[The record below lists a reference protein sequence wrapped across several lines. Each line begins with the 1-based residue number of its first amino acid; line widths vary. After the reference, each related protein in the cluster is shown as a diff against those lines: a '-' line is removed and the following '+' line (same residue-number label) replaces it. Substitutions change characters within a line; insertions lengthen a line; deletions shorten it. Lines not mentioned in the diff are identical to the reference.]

1 MILKVHPHKI
11 EIDTKEPVNEKE
23 INVSKCHFIFDDTMP
38 ADMVKEAY
46 FTYGND
52 TYKQIIVN
60 DECDFPHEVLNKKGT
75 VEIGVV
81 PFKLN
86 NEEYE
91 VLYNPSPVYF
101 DTWVGSLK
109 DNPMNSEE
117 VTPTDKEQMEQLLQE
132 GLDDIAE
139 AVQNAENLDIDVTK
153 ENKTTTVTI
162 TKQDGTTKS
171 ENVNDGEDGVGLQY
185 NWNGTNLGVK
195 REDEANYNYV
205 NLKGDTGEPG
215 QIKMLVVN
223 ELPTVGEPSTLY
235 FVPKEDAE
243 TSDLY
248 YEYVWLNNKWELLGE
263 KQIVIDLSDYYTKQE
278 ANLLLD
284 NKADIEDIPDL
295 TDYVKFTDYATDNV
309 GGVMKTGNGVYLGA
323 GTTIAGIPYTYENY
337 LTKGNATIISKGT
350 LENVLNA
357 RIGDIDTVLTALTTG
372 NGV

>member
-23 INVSKCHFIFDDTMP
+23 INVSKCQFIFDDTMP

-81 PFKLN
+81 PFKLD

-101 DTWVGSLK
+101 ETWVGSLK

-117 VTPTDKEQMEQLLQE
+117 VTPSDKEQMEQLLQE

-139 AVQNAENLDIDVTK
+139 AIQKAENLDIDAEKVDT
-153 ENKTTTVTI
+153 TTTVTI
-162 TKQDGTTKS
+162 TKQDGSTKT
-171 ENVNDGEDGVGLQY
+171 VLILDGKEGKKGD
-185 NWNGTNLGVK
+185 
-195 REDEANYNYV
+195 
-205 NLKGDTGEPG
+205 KGDTGS
-215 QIKMLVVN
+215 IKFIIVTV
-223 ELPTVGEPSTLY
+223 LPTEDIDESAIYL
-235 FVPKEDAE
+235 VPNLDAE
-243 TSDLY
+243 TDNAY
-248 YEYVWLNNKWELLGE
+248 IEYIYVDGKWEKLGE
-263 KQIVIDLSDYYTKQE
+263 TQIEVDLSDY
-278 ANLLLD
+278 
-284 NKADIEDIPDL
+284 
-295 TDYVKFTDYATDNV
+295 VKNTDYATDSV
-309 GGVMKTGNGVYLGA
+309 GGVIKTSSSFATQISNGSLVCRVR
-323 GTTIAGIPYTYENY
+323 TYEQY
-337 LTKGNATIISKGT
+337 DSASSNAFIGKGT

-357 RIGDIDTVLTALTTG
+357 RIGDIDTILTTLTTG

>member
-86 NEEYE
+86 NGEYE

-101 DTWVGSLK
+101 ETWVGSLK

-117 VTPTDKEQMEQLLQE
+117 VTPSDKEQMEQLLQE

-139 AVQNAENLDIDVTK
+139 AIQNAENLDIDAEKVDT
-153 ENKTTTVTI
+153 TTTVTI
-162 TKQDGTTKS
+162 TKQDGSTKTVS
-171 ENVNDGEDGVGLQY
+171 ILDGEKG
-185 NWNGTNLGVK
+185 
-195 REDEANYNYV
+195 E
-205 NLKGDTGEPG
+205 KGDTGEPG

-278 ANLLLD
+278 TNNLLD
-284 NKADIEDIPDL
+284 NKADTEDIPDL
-295 TDYVKFTDYATDNV
+295 TDYVKNTDYATDSV
-309 GGVMKTGNGVYLGA
+309 GGVIKTRA
-323 GTTIAGIPYTYENY
+323 GFNFDKDSSGRPFARTRDYETYNSQS
-337 LTKGNATIISKGT
+337 NDVFISKGT

-357 RIGDIDTVLTALTTG
+357 RIGDIDTILTTLTTG